1 MNENMKM
8 VMNFI
13 KAVEEAKF
21 TQLGQTEIDL
31 KMDAATAMYHLKA
44 LALDHKHELDIME
57 IKLEFK

>member
-1 MNENMKM
+1 M